1 MRAKRKNSS
10 YEWPDYITNALKSLA
25 PPEKITVSEWA
36 EKYRLLDQKS
46 SARPGPWRN
55 SVTPY
60 LNDIMDEFNSITTE
74 EIVFVKP
81 TQVGGTEALQNAIG
95 YAVMQDPS
103 PMIVVYPTEDLAESV
118 SENRLQPML
127 RLSPELKKRFKQLRT
142 SKLEIQC
149 EDMYITLV
157 GANSPA
163 GLSSRPVKYV
173 LLDEVDKFPGASKK
187 EASPIKLAQERTKT
201 FTDRKIFLAST
212 PTIRTGQI
220 WKAKE
225 SADIEKHFFVPC
237 PHCGDYI
244 ELKFQ
249 QIKWSQDE
257 KMSYIDRAETAR
269 YCCQECGGIIEDRHK
284 PTMLNQGKWQIVKER
299 TQFPRKV
306 AYWLNTLYSPFVKFS
321 EIAKEFLTT
330 KDDPEEFQNF
340 VNSWLA
346 EPWEDTKLK
355 TTAETVLEA
364 QTEYEEYIVPPETAF
379 LTGGIDVQE
388 NCLYWTIRAWS
399 KHMTSQNIAH
409 GQAYSFKEVERI
421 MNLEYLKPDG
431 TPMIV
436 TLAAMDS
443 GDQTDLVY
451 DFCASNEDWVIPVKG
466 RPAGDN
472 NYKISTINKTGSNA
486 YGMRL
491 LLVSGGNYKDMIANR
506 MKRKPGTEGSWAV
519 YKGCDREYAEQV
531 TAEHKILNKGAGGR
545 KTLMWVPKTSHAD
558 NHFLD
563 CEVYAFA
570 AAELLGV
577 RTLHL
582 NDIEEETE
590 QDEAENINQQAMN
603 ANDGWLKG
611 TAGGF
616 GGGGWL

>member
-1 MRAKRKNSS
+1 MQVRRKSKTKKKS
-10 YEWPDYITNALKSLA
+10 YEWPDYISNALKNLA
-25 PPEKITVSEWA
+25 PPERITVSEWA
-36 EKYRLLDQKS
+36 EKYRILDSKS

-55 SVTPY
+55 NVTPY
-60 LNDIMDEFNSITTE
+60 LTGIMDEFNSVTTE
-74 EIVFVKP
+74 EIIFVKP
-81 TQVGGTEALQNAIG
+81 TQVGGTEALQNAVG

-103 PMIVVYPTEDLAESV
+103 PMIIVYPTEDLAESV

-127 RLSPELKKRFKQLRT
+127 KLSPELRKRFKPLKT
-142 SKLEIQC
+142 SKMEIQC
-149 EDMYITLV
+149 EDMYITLA
-157 GANSPA
+157 GANSPS

-173 LLDEVDKFPGASKK
+173 LLDEVDKFPGATKK

-201 FTDRKIFLAST
+201 FMDRKIFLAST

-220 WKAKE
+220 WKAKDG
-225 SADIEKHFFVPC
+225 ADIEKHFFVPC
-237 PHCGDYI
+237 PHCAEEI

-257 KMSYIDRAETAR
+257 KLSYIDRAETAK
-269 YCCQECGGIIEDRHK
+269 YVCQICGGIIEDRHK
-284 PTMLNQGKWQIVKER
+284 PMMLNQGVWNVVKER

-306 AYWLNTLYSPFVKFS
+306 AFWMNTLYSPFVKFS

-364 QTEYEEYIVPPETAF
+364 QTEYEEFVVPPYAEF
-379 LTGGIDVQE
+379 LTAGIDVQE
-388 NCLYWTIRAWS
+388 NSLYWTIRAWG
-399 KHMTSQNIAH
+399 KHITSQNIAH
-409 GQAYSFKEVERI
+409 GQAQTFAEVERI
-421 MNLEYLKPDG
+421 MNLEYAKPDG

-436 TLAAMDS
+436 SLAAMDS
-443 GDQTDLVY
+443 GDQTDIVY
-451 DFCASNEDWVIPVKG
+451 DFCVTNEDWAIPVKG

-472 NYKISTINKTGSNA
+472 NYKISTINKAGSNA
-486 YGMRL
+486 NGMRL
-491 LLVSGGNYKDMIANR
+491 LLVSGGNYKDMIAAR
-506 MKRKPGTEGSWAV
+506 MKKKPGERGAWSV
-519 YKGCDREYAEQV
+519 YKDCDQEYAEQV
-531 TAEHKILNKGAGGR
+531 TAEHKINVKGSSG
-545 KTLMWVPKTSHAD
+545 KKQMWIPKTSHAD
-558 NHFLD
+558 NHYLD

-582 NDIEEETE
+582 NEIEESENEPVNEKQLNE
-590 QDEAENINQQAMN
+590 QAIEL
-603 ANDGWLKG
+603 NDSWLNGKS
-611 TAGGF
+611 
-616 GGGGWL
+616 WL

>member
-1 MRAKRKNSS
+1 MPAKRKSKGG
-10 YEWPDYITNALKSLA
+10 YDWPDYITGALKVLT
-25 PPEKITVSEWA
+25 PPEKLSVSEWS
-36 EKYRLLDQKS
+36 EKYRVLDAKS

-55 SVTPY
+55 NVTPY

-74 EIVFVKP
+74 EITFVKP
-81 TQVGGTEALQNAIG
+81 TQVGGTEALQNALG
-95 YAVMQDPS
+95 YIVMQDPS
-103 PMIVVYPTEDLAESV
+103 PVIIVYPTEDLAESV

-127 RLSPELKKRFKQLRT
+127 RLSPELKKRFKELRT

-187 EASPIKLAQERTKT
+187 EANPIKLAKERTKT
-201 FTDRKIFLAST
+201 FPDRKIFQAST
-212 PTIRTGQI
+212 PTLRTGHI

-225 SADIEKHFFVPC
+225 GADIEKHYFVPC
-237 PHCGDYI
+237 PHCGDDI

-257 KMSYIDRAETAR
+257 KLSYIDRAETAK

-284 PTMLNQGKWQIVKER
+284 PTMLNGGKWKVVRQR
-299 TQFPRKV
+299 TQFPKRV
-306 AYWLNTLYSPFVKFS
+306 AYWMNTLYSPFVKFS

-355 TTAETVLEA
+355 TNAETVLEA
-364 QTEYEEYIVPPETAF
+364 QTELEEFVVPKWAEL
-379 LTGGIDVQE
+379 LTGGVDVQE
-388 NCLYWTIRAWS
+388 NSLYWTIRAWG
-399 KHMTSQNIAH
+399 KHITSQNIAH
-409 GQAYSFKEVERI
+409 GQAYSFKEVEKI
-421 MNLEYLKPDG
+421 MNNEFSKPDG
-431 TPMIV
+431 TRMIV
-436 TLAAMDS
+436 NLAGIDS
-443 GDQTDLVY
+443 GDQTDDIY
-451 DFCASNEDWVIPVKG
+451 DFCANNSEWAIPVKG
-466 RPAGDN
+466 QAAGLA
-472 NYKISTINKTGSNA
+472 NYKISKVNKTASNA
-486 YGMRL
+486 YGMQL

-506 MKRKPGTEGSWAV
+506 MKRRPGTDGAWMV

-531 TAEHKILNKGAGGR
+531 TAEHKINSKNSSG
-545 KTLMWVPKTSHAD
+545 KVTQVWVPKTSHAD
-558 NHFLD
+558 NHYLD
-563 CEVYAFA
+563 TEVYAFA
-570 AAELLGV
+570 VAELLGV

-582 NDIEEETE
+582 TDIEEEPV
-590 QDEAENINQQAMN
+590 DEVEKINSRTIET
-603 ANDGWLKG
+603 NDNWLNGNKN
-611 TAGGF
+611 T
-616 GGGGWL
+616 WL

>member
-10 YEWPDYITNALKSLA
+10 YEWPDYIVGALKVLT
-25 PPEKITVSEWA
+25 PPEKLDVSEWA
-36 EKYRLLDQKS
+36 EKYRVLDSKS

-55 SVTPY
+55 NVTPY
-60 LNDIMDEFNSITTE
+60 LKDIMDEFNSIETE
-74 EIVFVKP
+74 EITFVKP
-81 TQVGGTEALQNAIG
+81 TQVGGTEALQNALG
-95 YAVMQDPS
+95 YIVMQDPS
-103 PMIVVYPTEDLAESV
+103 PVIIVYPTEDLAESV

-127 RLSPELKKRFKQLRT
+127 RLSPELKKRFKELRT

-187 EASPIKLAQERTKT
+187 EANPIKLSKERTKT
-201 FTDRKIFLAST
+201 FTDRKIFQAST
-212 PTIRTGQI
+212 PTLRTGHI

-225 SADIEKHFFVPC
+225 GADIEKHYFVPC

-257 KMSYIDRAETAR
+257 KLSYVDRAETAK

-284 PTMLNQGKWQIVKER
+284 PSMLNGGRWQIIKQR
-299 TQFPRKV
+299 TQYPKKV
-306 AYWLNTLYSPFVKFS
+306 AYWMNTLYSPFVKFS

-355 TTAETVLEA
+355 TNAETVLEA
-364 QTEYEEYIVPPETAF
+364 QTELEEFIVPEWAEL
-379 LTGGIDVQE
+379 LTGGVDVQE
-388 NCLYWTIRAWS
+388 NSLYWTVRAWG
-399 KHMTSQNIAH
+399 KYMTSQNIAH
-409 GQAYSFKEVERI
+409 GQAYSFAEVEKI
-421 MNLEYLKPDG
+421 MNSEFLKPDG

-436 TLAAMDS
+436 NLAGIDS
-443 GDQTDLVY
+443 GDQTDMVY
-451 DFCASNEDWVIPVKG
+451 DFCANNADWAIPVKG
-466 RPAGDN
+466 RPAGES
-472 NYKISTINKTGSNA
+472 NYKVSTVNKTASNA
-486 YGMRL
+486 HGMQL

-506 MKRKPGTEGSWAV
+506 MKKRPGTNGSWMV

-531 TAEHKILNKGAGGR
+531 TAEHKINSKGPGGKNK
-545 KTLMWVPKTSHAD
+545 LVWVPKTSHAD
-558 NHFLD
+558 NHYLD
-563 CEVYAFA
+563 TEVYAFA
-570 AAELLGV
+570 VAELLGV

-582 NDIEEETE
+582 TEVEEESEPINETE
-590 QDEAENINQQAMN
+590 TINNQAMD
-603 ANDGWLKG
+603 ANDNWINGNKDSWL
-611 TAGGF
+611 
-616 GGGGWL
+616 